1 MKNNKENKRDKK
13 VLIGAI
19 SIAAVIAAGST
30 FAWFTSTDEVT
41 NRLTASSDYG
51 VSISEDFA
59 PPEQWLPGQTINKD
73 VSAVNTGNISAL
85 VKLELEGALTL
96 TVEGSGV
103 AVSSFAAADVDTYD
117 QLTPAEVTS
126 LQAGGYLAYAPAG
139 VTTTG
144 DVGTDFTPAAANT
157 GLYLFRREI
166 TAGATPT
173 YDYSGYYFDG
183 TNYYGLDTIDNADG
197 GASVDVIRGSENA
210 TPTAAE
216 VNAIKLRN
224 YEPKVILANDSQLTW
239 DYSKVASNNVATVK
253 YHPTGVAATDTTK
266 DILVNV
272 NLDNIGDGTA
282 ADKWQYLAGKGFY
295 YTNDV
300 EPGATTAQLVDSVAL
315 DDSVQAGA
323 YQDMKFDLTVKLNS
337 VQVSLDDSQNEG
349 VESASALGATASAT
363 NSPAAEISVIQWSAT

>member
-183 TNYYGLDTIDNADG
+183 TKYYGLDTIDNADG

>member
-96 TVEGSGV
+96 TVEGDGV
-103 AVSSFAAADVDTYD
+103 AVADFAAADVATYD
-117 QLTPAEVTS
+117 ELTAAEVTS

-183 TNYYGLDTIDNADG
+183 TKYYGLDTIDNADG
-197 GASVDVIRGSENA
+197 GASVDVIRGSGA

-216 VNAIKLRN
+216 IADIKLRN
-224 YEPKVILANDSQLTW
+224 YEDKVVPADDSQLTW
-239 DYSKVASNNVATVK
+239 DYSKVASDNVATVT
-253 YHPTGVAATDTTK
+253 YHPTGAADTTK
-266 DILVNV
+266 DIVINV

-282 ADKWQYLAGKGFY
+282 ADKWQYLADKGFY

-337 VQVSLDDSQNEG
+337 VQVSLDNSQNEG
-349 VESASALGATASAT
+349 VDSASALGANASAT
-363 NSPAAEISVIQWSAT
+363 NNGKEISVIQWSAT